1 MSELEKL
8 LETCGCRN
16 LTDLWNYIDYLEDI
30 RNDYEFLK
38 DSIKHFTNTTLNEL
52 H

>member
-8 LETCGCRN
+8 LEKCGCRN
-16 LTDLWNYIDYLEDI
+16 ITDLWNYIDYLEDI
-30 RNDYEFLK
+30 KNDYEFLK